1 MMILSDNYIILSAN
15 DKVELIDSEDDN
27 NKDGRYLFNGKT
39 ITGFIDEDISDISK
53 QEDDL
58 IRGIVNNFSN
68 KQYENMLILTGAGAS
83 IINSESYD
91 KKELTGYTG
100 LTIRELTNEIKE
112 HLKNSENENNL
123 MKIDEFAEKVNYLG
137 EDEGINI
144 EELLSVAE
152 SAKEFLNI
160 EDHRFPNT
168 LKEIEMKIK
177 ELCTLKIHEEHPHKL
192 FLNKIISRR
201 KSHNRV
207 KLFTTN
213 YDTLFEQ
220 AAQKEGIIVID
231 GFSYTF
237 PRTFNSFYFDY
248 DFIRRDESNLMNEP
262 DYVEKVVQL
271 YKLHGS
277 VDWEKNQENE
287 IIKKENTEKPLM
299 IYPRRD
305 KYEQSYEA
313 PYFEMFS
320 RFQFELRKR
329 NTLLITIGFSFN
341 DKYIRTMVENA
352 LINNPDFNIL
362 IVDYDINNESFDFFK
377 QRAIN
382 GYENIMLYE
391 TTFQGFANIYMKE
404 EAYSEDVF
412 SKLGEKF
419 E

>member
-1 MMILSDNYIILSAN
+1 MILSDNYIILSAN

-39 ITGFIDEDISDISK
+39 ISGFMDEDISDISK

-58 IRGIVNNFSN
+58 IRGIVNNFLN

-83 IINSESYD
+83 IINSDSYD
-91 KKELTGYTG
+91 EKELTGYTG
-100 LTIRELTNEIKE
+100 LTIQELTNEIKK
-112 HLKNSENENNL
+112 HLKNSEKKL
-123 MKIDEFAEKVNYLG
+123 MKIDELAGKVNYLG
-137 EDEGINI
+137 KDEEINI

-160 EDHRFPNT
+160 EDHRFSNT

-277 VDWEKNQENE
+277 VDWEKNQKNE

-341 DKYIRTMVENA
+341 DKHIRTMVENA

>member
-39 ITGFIDEDISDISK
+39 ITGFMDEDISDISK

-58 IRGIVNNFSN
+58 IRGIVNNFLN

-83 IINSESYD
+83 IINSDSYD
-91 KKELTGYTG
+91 EKELTGYTG
-100 LTIRELTNEIKE
+100 LTIRELTNEIKK
-112 HLKNSENENNL
+112 HLKNSEKNL
-123 MKIDEFAEKVNYLG
+123 MKIDEFAGKVNYLG
-137 EDEGINI
+137 ENEEINI

-160 EDHRFPNT
+160 EDHRFSNT

-277 VDWEKNQENE
+277 VDWEKNQKNE

-341 DKYIRTMVENA
+341 DKHIRTMVENA

>member
-39 ITGFIDEDISDISK
+39 ISGFMDEDISDISK

-58 IRGIVNNFSN
+58 IRGIVNNFLN

-83 IINSESYD
+83 IINSDSYD
-91 KKELTGYTG
+91 EKELTGYTG
-100 LTIRELTNEIKE
+100 LTIQELTNEIKK
-112 HLKNSENENNL
+112 HLKNSEKKL
-123 MKIDEFAEKVNYLG
+123 MKIDELAGKVNYLG
-137 EDEGINI
+137 KDEEINI

-160 EDHRFPNT
+160 EDHRFSNT

-277 VDWEKNQENE
+277 VDWEKNQKNE

-341 DKYIRTMVENA
+341 DKHIRTMVENA

>member
-112 HLKNSENENNL
+112 HLKNSEKKL

-137 EDEGINI
+137 EDEEINI

-160 EDHRFPNT
+160 EDHRFSNT

-220 AAQKEGIIVID
+220 AAQKEGIIVTD

-277 VDWEKNQENE
+277 VDWEKNQKNE
-287 IIKKENTEKPLM
+287 IVKKENTEKPLM

-341 DKYIRTMVENA
+341 DKHIRTMVENA

>member
-39 ITGFIDEDISDISK
+39 ISGFMDEDISDISK

-58 IRGIVNNFSN
+58 IRGIVNNFLN

-83 IINSESYD
+83 IINSDSYD
-91 KKELTGYTG
+91 EKELTGYTG
-100 LTIRELTNEIKE
+100 LTIRELTNEIKK
-112 HLKNSENENNL
+112 HLKNSEKKL
-123 MKIDEFAEKVNYLG
+123 MKIDELAGKVNYLG
-137 EDEGINI
+137 KDEEINI

-160 EDHRFPNT
+160 EDHRFSNT

-277 VDWEKNQENE
+277 VDWEKNQKNE

-341 DKYIRTMVENA
+341 DKHIRTMVENA

>member
-1 MMILSDNYIILSAN
+1 
-15 DKVELIDSEDDN
+15 
-27 NKDGRYLFNGKT
+27 
-39 ITGFIDEDISDISK
+39 
-53 QEDDL
+53 
-58 IRGIVNNFSN
+58 
-68 KQYENMLILTGAGAS
+68 
-83 IINSESYD
+83 
-91 KKELTGYTG
+91 
-100 LTIRELTNEIKE
+100 
-112 HLKNSENENNL
+112 
-123 MKIDEFAEKVNYLG
+123 
-137 EDEGINI
+137 
-144 EELLSVAE
+144 
-152 SAKEFLNI
+152 
-160 EDHRFPNT
+160 
-168 LKEIEMKIK
+168 MKIK

-277 VDWEKNQENE
+277 VDWEKNQKNE

-341 DKYIRTMVENA
+341 DKHIRTMVENA

>member
-341 DKYIRTMVENA
+341 DKHIRTMVENA